1 MTIQKKGFTLGLSSR
16 SLTLAEATMIHK
28 VLEETDWN
36 LKQAAKEME
45 IARGTLY
52 SKMKKYG
59 IEKPHLGANST
70 KLFLTEP

>member
-1 MTIQKKGFTLGLSSR
+1 
-16 SLTLAEATMIHK
+16 MIHK